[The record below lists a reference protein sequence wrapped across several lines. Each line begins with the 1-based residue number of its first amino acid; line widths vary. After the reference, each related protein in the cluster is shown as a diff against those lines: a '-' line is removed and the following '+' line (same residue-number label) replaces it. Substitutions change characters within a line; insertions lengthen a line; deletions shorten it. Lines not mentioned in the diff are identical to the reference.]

1 MKAIFPGSF
10 DPITCGHIDLIKR
23 ASLIFDEIVVLVMTN
38 TSKSGLFSSAE
49 RVALI
54 KNEIQ
59 DIANVTVEARE
70 NVLTV
75 QAAKDLEAQVILRG
89 LRSSRDF
96 LYETD
101 IAAINKKLNPTL
113 ETLFLPTN
121 NEYGHISSS
130 LIKEVAKFDGNLD
143 GLVPPNV
150 QAALKDK
157 LV

>member
-59 DIANVTVEARE
+59 DIANVTAEARE